1 MYTSTNEN
9 QEKNDQKSSDGNNTL
24 FQKEKNVKW
33 KSKYPEPIAWGSCFE
48 VSLALQK
55 TKILFLIISTKII
68 AKTDVWF
75 TRRIDSRAVKRDQ
88 LINVKQLVAAGMI
101 MHNIATKKHVSF
113 KPIISISLMWQPHN
127 SEDDSL
133 NINFFFEHA
142 DVTMWHRCDRWR
154 DVLKRNFF
162 DYEILNIKNVT
173 NFTRIFSSWNSNNH
187 EKFPQ
192 SLFSFRPKSFLV
204 FTQSL

>member
-1 MYTSTNEN
+1 MKIKK
-9 QEKNDQKSSDGNNTL
+9 KNDQKSSDGNNIY
-24 FQKEKNVKW
+24 FQKEKNAKW
-33 KSKYPEPIAWGSCFE
+33 KSKYLELIAWGSCFE

-68 AKTDVWF
+68 VKTDVWF
-75 TRRIDSRAVKRDQ
+75 TRRIDSRAAKRDQ

-101 MHNIATKKHVSF
+101 MHNIATKKPVSF
-113 KPIISISLMWQPHN
+113 KPIIAISLMWQPHN
-127 SEDDSL
+127 SEDDSF

-162 DYEILNIKNVT
+162 DCEICEYRECYEFYKN
-173 NFTRIFSSWNSNNH
+173 F
-187 EKFPQ
+187 
-192 SLFSFRPKSFLV
+192 
-204 FTQSL
+204 